1 MNFNEK
7 VKRLEEITDILEKGE
22 CELEKAMELFSEGV
36 NLIKDCK
43 LTIKEAKLKVS
54 EYDNKQV
61 QWADWKKISFYFCK

>member
-54 EYDNKQV
+54 EYDNKQE
-61 QWADWKKISFYFCK
+61 Q

>member
-7 VKRLEEITDILEKGE
+7 VKRLEEIADILEKGE

-61 QWADWKKISFYFCK
+61 Q

>member
-61 QWADWKKISFYFCK
+61 Q

>member
-7 VKRLEEITDILEKGE
+7 IKKLEEITEKLEKGE

-43 LTIKEAKLKVS
+43 VTINEAKLKVS
-54 EYDNKQV
+54 EYDNQ
-61 QWADWKKISFYFCK
+61 

>member
-7 VKRLEEITDILEKGE
+7 IKKLEEITEKLEKGE

-43 LTIKEAKLKVS
+43 VTINEAKLKVL
-54 EYDNKQV
+54 EYDNQ
-61 QWADWKKISFYFCK
+61 

>member
-7 VKRLEEITDILEKGE
+7 LNRLEEITVQLEKGE

-43 LTIKEAKLKVS
+43 VTINEAKLKVS
-54 EYDNKQV
+54 EYDNK
-61 QWADWKKISFYFCK
+61 